1 MTEFQLSLITA
12 SGLLLASKPESVDE
26 TKQILAT
33 GLMTA
38 LLSFSEEVH
47 HRELQSVS
55 FHDRIV
61 SFIRTN
67 DFVLIVEAITDESE
81 LSIIVLNQ
89 ILEKIKQ
96 SIKNLLEGADS
107 ELLSE
112 GEAALIIEQCMFDIQ
127 NLQLKLTEKPFNKA
141 EISTFTIIHSDKK
154 WEIENRKGEGPQIS
168 KVAQILDAHN
178 VNQKFQGSVF
188 PFITLFP
195 EQKFVTCNIAYPV
208 GNKIGVGVLKFPNL
222 LDHTLFRLFP
232 VLEKRLA
239 EISTQKMEFNI
250 DDILEDIKKI
260 EDPGNRFSL
269 LNKDNLS
276 PSLLSIV
283 GGRNI
288 GKPIY
293 SAVVGEPISII
304 GDKPSVKII
313 IDTLSIFYQHQKID
327 INEWVVE
334 ELRKKDKYEL
344 KARLHGM
351 SQKTYDSLLEQK
363 IVQKKM
369 TLMNLESAK
378 VTGVKTSHYFKKIF
392 EDNKQE
398 SISKLSSIIGKE
410 LENLVSMSLI
420 ITSFSLENINEGKE
434 KLKELELNTKS
445 PFLFQKALLLAVSR
459 NKLLKNLL

>member
-12 SGLLLASKPESVDE
+12 SGLLLASKPESIDE

-55 FHDRIV
+55 FHDRLV
-61 SFIRTN
+61 SFIRIN
-67 DFVLIVEAITDESE
+67 GFILIVEAVSDESE
-81 LSIIVLNQ
+81 LSIIVINQ

-96 SIKNLLEGADS
+96 SMKNLLEGADS

-112 GEAALIIEQCMFDIQ
+112 GEAALILEQCTFDIR
-127 NLQLKLTEKPFNKA
+127 NLKLKLTDKPFNKA

-154 WEIENRKGEGPQIS
+154 WEIEKIKGEGPQIS
-168 KVAQILDAHN
+168 DVAQILDAHK
-178 VNQKFQGSVF
+178 VSQTSQGSLF
-188 PFITLFP
+188 PFIALFP
-195 EQKFVTCNIAYPV
+195 EQKYVTCNIAYPV
-208 GNKIGVGVLKFPNL
+208 GNKTGVGVLKFPNL

-239 EISTQKMEFNI
+239 EMSTQKIEFNI
-250 DDILEDIKKI
+250 DDILEEIKEI
-260 EDPGNRFSL
+260 EDTGNRLSL
-269 LNKDNLS
+269 LKKDSLS

-288 GKPIY
+288 GKAIY
-293 SAVVGEPISII
+293 SAVIGEPISII

-313 IDTLSIFYQHQKID
+313 IDTLSIFCQHQKINVD
-327 INEWVVE
+327 EWVVE
-334 ELRKKDKYEL
+334 ELRKKDKYKLE
-344 KARLHGM
+344 ARLHGM

-363 IVQKKM
+363 IVKKKM
-369 TLMNLESAK
+369 TSMNLESAK
-378 VTGVKTSHYFKKIF
+378 VTGAKTSHYFKKIF
-392 EDNKQE
+392 DDNKQE
-398 SISKLSSIIGKE
+398 SISKLSSVIGKE

-420 ITSFSLENINEGKE
+420 ITSFSLESISDGKE